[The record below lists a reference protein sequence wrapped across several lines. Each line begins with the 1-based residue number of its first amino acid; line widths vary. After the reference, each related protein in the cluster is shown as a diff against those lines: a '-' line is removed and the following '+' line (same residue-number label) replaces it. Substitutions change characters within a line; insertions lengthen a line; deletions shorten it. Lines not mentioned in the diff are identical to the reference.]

1 MHVAT
6 VTKPYAV
13 YCTLFC

>member
-1 MHVAT
+1 MHVET

-13 YCTLFC
+13 YCTLFS